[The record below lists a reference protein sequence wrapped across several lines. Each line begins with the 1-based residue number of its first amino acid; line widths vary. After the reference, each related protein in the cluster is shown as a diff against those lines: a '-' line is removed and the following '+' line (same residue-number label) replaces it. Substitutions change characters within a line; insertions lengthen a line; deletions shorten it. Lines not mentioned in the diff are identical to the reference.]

1 MDVNVNSKSLIRE
14 LIPGVVVLVLV
25 LLSYWSVG
33 STLAYPRTA
42 YPHIQNQDKLPPPPL
57 PSVDYTWAC
66 TALNGGP
73 PFTAHFSK
81 FPVDQLTVNSL
92 VNPNP
97 PTDGSPLDTVSPV
110 ISSVIYTGGASV
122 LTGLVKIPPTS
133 TSIPITVKATDNKAV
148 SSMSL
153 YVDDYLVT
161 VASGGNSS
169 LPTTVNLRW
178 NTANIDAGLHKLKLS
193 VWDKAGNQTDS
204 SWVMTK

>member
-57 PSVDYTWAC
+57 PSIDYTWSC
-66 TALNGGP
+66 VALNGGP

-92 VNPNP
+92 INSNP
-97 PTDGSPLDTVSPV
+97 PTNGSPLDTVSPV

-122 LTGLVKIPPTS
+122 LTGNVKIPPTA
-133 TSIPITVKATDNKAV
+133 TSIPITAKILDSAYNVA
-148 SSMSL
+148 L
-153 YVDDYLVT
+153 YVDDYLVAT
-161 VASGGNSS
+161 ASGGPES
-169 LPTTVNLRW
+169 LPYTINLRW
-178 NTANIDAGLHKLKLS
+178 NTYAISNGVHRFKLTA
-193 VWDKAGNQTDS
+193 WDKAGNQTDS